1 MLLVN
6 VIKGSLLIER
16 VFISYIRVGKKGF
29 FRVGE
34 LKKKYVLF
42 NVHKENP
49 VFFAL
54 NVKQN
59 VL

>member
-1 MLLVN
+1 MGGTFSV
-6 VIKGSLLIER
+6 
-16 VFISYIRVGKKGF
+16 